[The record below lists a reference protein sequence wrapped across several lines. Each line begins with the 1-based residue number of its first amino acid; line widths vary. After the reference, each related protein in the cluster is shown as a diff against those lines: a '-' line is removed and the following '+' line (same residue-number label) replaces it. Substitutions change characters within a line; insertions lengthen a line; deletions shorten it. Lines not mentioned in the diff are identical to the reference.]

1 MRRTLHRGEGGDHVA
16 VLDLID
22 FVTDEAATGDGGE
35 RAAAVRRHLTDCAAC
50 REEVDVIHQA
60 RRARAAVPAAGE
72 PEEASGPAMRGA
84 AAQRWRSAFY
94 AAAAVAALLLVP
106 ATRGLVGRS
115 EVATTPR
122 EVHPVRLLSQ
132 TRGDEGAT
140 VLSGSGPWIVE
151 VVLPF
156 GAPAGEYVVGFGSP
170 GGADRTVELRAQP
183 NAEMILS
190 LLLPALPRAG
200 SYEIA
205 VTPVVPTGKSY
216 RYTLTRSNPP

>member
-1 MRRTLHRGEGGDHVA
+1 
-16 VLDLID
+16 
-22 FVTDEAATGDGGE
+22 
-35 RAAAVRRHLTDCAAC
+35 
-50 REEVDVIHQA
+50 
-60 RRARAAVPAAGE
+60 
-72 PEEASGPAMRGA
+72 
-84 AAQRWRSAFY
+84 
-94 AAAAVAALLLVP
+94 
-106 ATRGLVGRS
+106 
-115 EVATTPR
+115 
-122 EVHPVRLLSQ
+122 
-132 TRGDEGAT
+132 
-140 VLSGSGPWIVE
+140 